1 MPCQSFL
8 ILWKRKCTSKM
19 DIPLFWQKNLAPH
32 TTPVLSM
39 YYLLYYNVEQSH
51 RVPKLNFTHFGDH
64 CVRQSGLQDPTLH
77 SFVFVYGVW
86 FDCSICICLILCYW
100 QNKSKFLSVG
110 KCTEDS
116 SRWILLTLGK
126 AWILDK
132 WKETVFKETNGQ
144 EWQRH
149 RDRQV

>member
-1 MPCQSFL
+1 MPILSHFMKKEMYFKNGYTIILTEKSFTTYYTHL
-8 ILWKRKCTSKM
+8 IY
-19 DIPLFWQKNLAPH
+19 
-32 TTPVLSM
+32 VLSP
-39 YYLLYYNVEQSH
+39 LLMWSRATECQ
-51 RVPKLNFTHFGDH
+51 KLNFTHFGNH

-86 FDCSICICLILCYW
+86 FDCSMCICLILCYW

-110 KCTEDS
+110 KCIEDS

-132 WKETVFKETNGQ
+132 WKLKKVGFFLSLVSLVF
-144 EWQRH
+144 
-149 RDRQV
+149 